1 MNSYGK
7 LSTAFYDLDKPYPPP
22 DALEFYLQFARS
34 ADGQILEPMCGS
46 GRYLIPIMQAGFD
59 VTGVDASFSM
69 LSACRSRGLQF
80 GLSPNLVLQYLH
92 QMTLPGVFKFAM
104 VPEGSICLLTDLVE
118 VRQALRNVFLSLK
131 PGAFFVVEIEQKLA
145 ESSTTTAI
153 GERSVQLPDGSQIVL
168 RSSGKWDSSG
178 EVMKGS
184 NDYDLI
190 RDGQIVESEW
200 EQFDLRYY
208 HPEAF
213 SDLLSNAGFDNIRYH
228 SPYDPL
234 QAEAQSESLVFICTR
249 P

>member
-34 ADGQILEPMCGS
+34 ADGPILEPMCGS
-46 GRYLIPIMQAGFD
+46 GRFLIPIMQAGFE

-69 LSACRSRGLQF
+69 LSACRSRALHF

-92 QMTLPGVFKFAM
+92 QMNLPGIFGIAM
-104 VPEGSICLLTDLVE
+104 IPEGSICLLTDLVE
-118 VRQALRNVFLSLK
+118 VRQALRNIFLSLK
-131 PGAFFVVEIEQKLA
+131 PGAVFVVEIDQKLA

-153 GERSVQLPDGSQIVL
+153 GERSVQLPDGSQIVI
-168 RSSGKWDSSG
+168 RSSGKWDSTG
-178 EVMKGS
+178 EIMKGS
-184 NDYDLI
+184 NRYDLLQ
-190 RDGQIVESEW
+190 DDQIIETEW
-200 EQFDLRYY
+200 EAFDLRYY
-208 HPEAF
+208 HPKAF

-228 SPYDPL
+228 SAYDP
-234 QAEAQSESLVFICTR
+234 QQPEDQSESLVFICAR